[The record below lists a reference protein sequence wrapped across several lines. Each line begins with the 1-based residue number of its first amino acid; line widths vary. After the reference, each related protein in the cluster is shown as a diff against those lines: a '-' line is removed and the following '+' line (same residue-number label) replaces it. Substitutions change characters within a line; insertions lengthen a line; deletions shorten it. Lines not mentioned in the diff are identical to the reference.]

1 MPLSDQ
7 SRFTVNWRHSDSGLT
22 DGVDAI
28 TEIARKL
35 ADPPGRPVIADAN
48 LAENPDCMSDHA
60 MPVAVPMM
68 IRMAPESAAVSISI
82 GNRRRHSDIP
92 SNIQHERGRTGTLSC
107 SVLRLNGK
115 YHMWLSV
122 FCMEDR
128 GYRLEYAVSKD
139 GVLWERSFDQEVLP
153 PTSGGFDSVNQSYAN
168 VIEQGEELW
177 MFYTGNGFGRTGI
190 GLATLRKSDLRG

>member
-48 LAENPDCMSDHA
+48 LAENPDCVSDHA

-82 GNRRRHSDIP
+82 DNKRRHTDIP

-107 SVLRLNGK
+107 SVLRLNGGR
-115 YHMWLSV
+115 LINRA
-122 FCMEDR
+122 FRDR
-128 GYRLEYAVSKD
+128 PVDFRFASAVSH
-139 GVLWERSFDQEVLP
+139 
-153 PTSGGFDSVNQSYAN
+153 
-168 VIEQGEELW
+168 
-177 MFYTGNGFGRTGI
+177 
-190 GLATLRKSDLRG
+190 GLQRVPSS